1 MEQKVFSLQDRI
13 DDIRRLL
20 QRFRLETHVV
30 EISAQRRPPLE
41 RALVERQHGV
51 ELQRRIA
58 SFHTAD
64 LAQLLE
70 QLPADE
76 RRIVWDNIPASRRG
90 EVMLELSDAVLDN
103 VLTGL
108 TRDELVAALR
118 ELEPDD
124 LTYLS
129 DAIPAEVFHAALDTL
144 TKEDRSWV
152 NATITYDDDRVGHLM
167 SGEMIVVRPQQ
178 TLKSVQEQLRTGG
191 ELPEH
196 TDKLFVVDLRGHL
209 TGALYLQD
217 ILLNDAEMRVAAVMK
232 EKMVRFQ
239 PEDELDEAARAF
251 ERYDLVS
258 APVVNERGKL
268 IGRLTV
274 DEVMDYVR
282 EASEMDAL
290 NVAGVVESEDLF
302 ANVWASA
309 RNRWLWLGVNLC
321 TAFVVSRIIGNFE
334 GTISKMVALASL
346 MPIVASVSGN
356 TGTQTTALV
365 IRSLATGQLNRSN
378 LWHLIRKELTIA
390 ILNGLVWG
398 VIVGLFAFVFY
409 HELRLSAV
417 LSTAM
422 AFGFLLGAVIGVGA
436 PVLLERLG
444 RDPAMGSS
452 VILTA
457 MTDAMSFFI
466 TLALATLFLV

>member
-1 MEQKVFSLQDRI
+1 MEQKAFSLQERI

-30 EISAQRRPPLE
+30 EISAHRRPPLE
-41 RALVERQHGV
+41 RSLVERQHGA
-51 ELQRRIA
+51 ELQRRIVA
-58 SFHTAD
+58 FHTAD

-76 RRIVWDNIPASRRG
+76 RRIVWDNIPPRRRG

-103 VLTGL
+103 LLPTL
-108 TRDELVAALR
+108 SRDELIATLR
-118 ELEPDD
+118 ELDPDD

-129 DAIPAEVFHAALDTL
+129 DAIPDEVFHAALDTL
-144 TKEDRSWV
+144 TNEDRSWV
-152 NATITYDDDRVGHLM
+152 AATITYDDDRVGHLM

-178 TLKSVQEQLRTGG
+178 TLQAVQAQLRRVG

-196 TDKLFVVDLRGHL
+196 TDKVFVVDLRGHL

-217 ILLNDAEMRVAAVMK
+217 ILLNEGDALVSSVMK
-232 EKMVRFQ
+232 EKMVRFH

-309 RNRWLWLGVNLC
+309 RNRWLWLGINLC
-321 TAFVVSRIIGNFE
+321 TAFIVSRIIGSFE

-356 TGTQTTALV
+356 TGNQTTALV
-365 IRSLATGQLNRSN
+365 IRSLALGQLHRSN

-390 ILNGLVWG
+390 LLNGLVWG
-398 VIVGLFAFVFY
+398 VIVGMFAFAFY
-409 HELRLSAV
+409 RELALSAV
-417 LSTAM
+417 LTTAM
-422 AFGFLLGAVIGVGA
+422 MLGFLLGAVIGVGA
-436 PVLLERLG
+436 PVLLERMG

-452 VILTA
+452 VLLTA
-457 MTDAMSFFI
+457 MTDALGFFI